1 MSHLADEVNFKNAGK
16 NPLTL
21 PTCATPSALN
31 LPKIM

>member
-21 PTCATPSALN
+21 PTCATPVSFELA
-31 LPKIM
+31 